1 MRKTVLS
8 AFLVFG
14 LALITGCTRK
24 TVVTVNPDADKGLR
38 HFFATCESDLS
49 RAAESI
55 AEQQLIKNLSHLNR
69 MDSGGARYYALE
81 RESITYMI
89 HQLSS
94 YTYTECMLVTA
105 SGKIIYSM
113 YDNEF
118 IGRTIADY
126 PLSPLPELF
135 ATAKSG
141 AIDVNGV
148 AVFPA
153 STGKHGIL
161 FAMPVTRN
169 NAVEGVIIAS
179 VKAQEIAGSI
189 PKGSH
194 TIDTA
199 GVFSYHPD
207 TALMLT
213 RDPLFLPGQ
222 MTRESTAP
230 VQSDGYIYYPFSY
243 RRLSWYLAVESG
255 TIR

>member
-8 AFLVFG
+8 ALLLFVLT
-14 LALITGCTRK
+14 LIAGCTRN
-24 TVVTVNPDADKGLR
+24 TVITANPDADKGLR
-38 HFFATCESDLS
+38 NFFATCESDLT
-49 RAAESI
+49 RAAAAI
-55 AEQQLIKNLSHLNR
+55 AEQELIKNLSHLNR

-135 ATAKSG
+135 ATAKTG
-141 AIDVNGV
+141 TVDVNGV

-161 FAMPVTRN
+161 FAMPITRN
-169 NAVEGVIIAS
+169 NTVEGVIIAS
-179 VKAQEIAGSI
+179 VKAQELAGSI
-189 PKGSH
+189 PRGSR

-207 TALMLT
+207 TALILT
-213 RDPLFLPGQ
+213 RDPLFLPAQ
-222 MTRESTAP
+222 MTRESATP
-230 VQSDGYIYYPFSY
+230 VRSDGYIYYPFSY
-243 RRLSWYLAVESG
+243 RRLNWYLAVESG
-255 TIR
+255 AVR